1 MWSGDPQF
9 WWLILHVI
17 AVRWPIFVKI
27 YWPYFA
33 PDCED
38 IFNIETFFAWK
49 TSAPKMDEGCL
60 LWQAWSQHWSP
71 IWLNHD
77 APNWMPFM
85 TEDTTFLYR
94 LSPRNE
100 CILWQACSQHWRLFF
115 LKQNAPEMDAFQQ
128 RLFNSQRETYF
139 LLKPDA
145 PKTNAFHVK
154 DVVNIEPFLFDTM
167 PPKWMP
173 LWKMFSMWSQFF

>member
-1 MWSGDPQF
+1 M
-9 WWLILHVI
+9 
-17 AVRWPIFVKI
+17 FVKI
-27 YWPYFA
+27 IYWPPA
-33 PDCED
+33 PKCED
-38 IFNIETFFAWK
+38 IFNIENIETFFAWK

-60 LWQAWSQHWSP
+60 LWQTWSQHWSP
-71 IWLNHD
+71 FWLNHNT
-77 APNWMPFM
+77 PNWMPLM

-94 LSPRNE
+94 LSPRHE
-100 CILWQACSQHWRLFF
+100 CILWQAYSQHWNLFC

-128 RLFNSQRETYF
+128 RPF
-139 LLKPDA
+139 LILSVKPIFCWNLMCNLMP

-154 DVVNIEPFLFDTM
+154 DVVNIEPFLFETM